1 MQHGVRSADHQ
12 FGVTVNLGTARAAA
26 AAHAGAV
33 VRRLHPDPTY
43 KCRYMHPV
51 WMSRTR
57 ALAGST
63 ICTEFV
69 LAIYL
74 ARAPARRELEARA
87 RLSRPTTGVAFVD
100 MHLMTVCCSGRSPL
114 HAPMTLLLLLLA
126 FALPCIVSLDNGLAQ
141 TPWMAWSAW
150 EVFRCTTCE
159 QDPDNCLSER
169 LIKDTA
175 DAMVKGGF
183 RDAGYKIVWI
193 DDCWALK
200 ERNATDGRLVPDPSR
215 WPHGLKVVAD
225 YVHSLDMQ
233 LGLCACCIQSCR
245 AVDFDVLAPFSP
257 AGPARS
263 RLVPTC

>member
-1 MQHGVRSADHQ
+1 
-12 FGVTVNLGTARAAA
+12 
-26 AAHAGAV
+26 
-33 VRRLHPDPTY
+33 
-43 KCRYMHPV
+43 
-51 WMSRTR
+51 
-57 ALAGST
+57 
-63 ICTEFV
+63 
-69 LAIYL
+69 
-74 ARAPARRELEARA
+74 
-87 RLSRPTTGVAFVD
+87 
-100 MHLMTVCCSGRSPL
+100 
-114 HAPMTLLLLLLA
+114 MTLLLLLLA

-233 LGLCACCIQSCR
+233 LGLCACFIQSCR
-245 AVDFDVLAPFSP
+245 AVYFDVPAPFS
-257 AGPARS
+257 PARS